1 MKQMLLALFFILKT
15 CLLFGQITVTAAT
28 FPAANDTLRYAID
41 DMPAPSLDALLT
53 PPGGAQVWSLMN
65 VNPGAPFTV
74 VYQAAATGKNAARF
88 PGAELVSTNPARE
101 TYYNITTTR
110 FENMGFS
117 GIDQLGL
124 NINVVNPFMPALVE
138 RRAPMRFFD
147 INQQT
152 SNVSL
157 ALSIRE
163 LPDVIRNSIPGISG
177 LVDSVRFRLNTQ
189 RLDVVDGYGTMQ
201 IPAGQFNVLREKRTE
216 YRTGA
221 FDARTPLLGWI
232 NVPVTNIPILANAL
246 RTDTTVS
253 YHFFSDR
260 SKEVIA
266 VATLNNA
273 QNRLSSVQVKTNR
286 ITVAT
291 DDFDAPGA
299 AGISAFPN
307 PAIEWVRFDCANL
320 PANDYTIKIFN
331 IVGKVVWRET
341 HNINGSKSVHVPLD
355 HFKKGTY
362 LYSLTNKEG
371 TVLGTKRLVVL
382 KP

>member
-15 CLLFGQITVTAAT
+15 CLLFGQITVTAAN

-41 DMPAPSLDALLT
+41 DMPAPSLDAILT
-53 PPGGAQVWSLMN
+53 PPGGPQTWSLIN

-74 VYQAAATGKNAARF
+74 VYQAATTGKNAARF
-88 PGAELVSTNPARE
+88 PGAELVSPNTARE
-101 TYYNITTTR
+101 NYYNVTTTR
-110 FENMGFS
+110 FENLGFS
-117 GIDQLGL
+117 GTDQLGL
-124 NINVVNPFMPALVE
+124 NLDVVNRFMPAFVE

-147 INQQT
+147 INQQAT
-152 SNVSL
+152 NISF
-157 ALSIRE
+157 AISIRE
-163 LPDVIRNSIPGISG
+163 LPDVIRNGIPGISG
-177 LVDSVRFRLNTQ
+177 LVDSVRFRINTQ

-232 NVPVTNIPILANAL
+232 NIPLTNAPILANAL
-246 RTDTTVS
+246 GTDTTVS

-260 SKEVIA
+260 SKEPIV

-273 QNRLSSVQVKTNR
+273 QSRLRSVQVKTNR
-286 ITVAT
+286 VTVAT
-291 DDFDAPGA
+291 DNLEAPGSGA
-299 AGISAFPN
+299 ISAFPN

-331 IVGKVVWRET
+331 IVGRIVWRET
-341 HNINGSKSVHVPLD
+341 HNISGNKSIHVPLD